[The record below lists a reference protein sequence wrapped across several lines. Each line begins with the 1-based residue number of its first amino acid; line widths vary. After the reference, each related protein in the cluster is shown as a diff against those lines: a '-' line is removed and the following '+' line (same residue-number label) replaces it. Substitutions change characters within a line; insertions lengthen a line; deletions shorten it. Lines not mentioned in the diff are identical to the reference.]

1 MNDKVNYNNS
11 FKIIHLIFSD
21 LKQIKD
27 TKKQFDRITN
37 ELDNAFVKNADAPKN
52 KPIVCDEME
61 RNLLGIKKSFGH
73 SSLEYICLLN
83 KFYLGRSHSIL
94 DMVGFKF
101 FFIKKCL
108 NDSNLSS

>member
-1 MNDKVNYNNS
+1 
-11 FKIIHLIFSD
+11 

-52 KPIVCDEME
+52 KPIVCDELE

-73 SSLEYICLLN
+73 STLEYICLLN

-94 DMVGFKF
+94 DMVGYFLL
-101 FFIKKCL
+101 ISIISSQIYSVL
-108 NDSNLSS
+108 LDSIIFSIS